1 MLIWARSLND
11 GMGYADHDP
20 GRVIKRRH
28 WAEDLHTIDGFGFV
42 FLSQVMTASR
52 WQSFLM
58 AGIGLL
64 GAWLQG
70 IE

>member
-11 GMGYADHDP
+11 GMGYAGLDP

>member
-1 MLIWARSLND
+1 
-11 GMGYADHDP
+11 MGYAGLDP

-28 WAEDLHTIDGFGFV
+28 WAEDLHTIDGFGFA

>member
-11 GMGYADHDP
+11 GMGYADYVP

-28 WAEDLHTIDGFGFV
+28 WAEDLHTIDGFGFA

>member
-1 MLIWARSLND
+1 
-11 GMGYADHDP
+11 MGYADHVP

-28 WAEDLHTIDGFGFV
+28 WAEDLHTIDGLGFV